1 MKSVLK
7 LLLTFVAM
15 LVLTMSMMGCS
26 SKPDYKAEST
36 KVLTAYYESLAN
48 KAGVGVPVIDEG
60 VADYAEWES
69 VKDKLMMTKNTYTLG
84 GLKVKHTYTMTWRMK
99 TGELVKV
106 VIDGKKV
113 MYNEDLMWKAM
124 DDK

>member
-69 VKDKLMMTKNTYTLG
+69 VKDKLMMTKNTYTLS